1 MTQQDNHYT
10 ILGINPSS
18 TQEEIKQA
26 YRKLSM
32 AEHPD
37 RGGDSE
43 KFSKINDAFQV
54 LSDPNKRNRYDLLIN
69 VVKVDTSD
77 VSEYKAKNTKVDFN
91 IKQGLGSVSVKKV

>member
-1 MTQQDNHYT
+1 
-10 ILGINPSS
+10 
-18 TQEEIKQA
+18 
-26 YRKLSM
+26 M

-37 RGGDSE
+37 KGGDSE

-77 VSEYKAKNTKVDFN
+77 VSEYKAKNMKVDFN